1 MSREPLVRFTNA
13 TVTWAAQP
21 ILKDISFEF
30 EGAQSIAIIGKV
42 GCGKSTLLNAIM
54 RESFTQSGL
63 IECSERVSYAE

>member
-13 TVTWAAQP
+13 TVTWTTQP

-54 RESFTQSGL
+54 RESFT
-63 IECSERVSYAE
+63 